1 MDDDQFARLDAEA
14 QTAHVKVMVNEV
26 SKTLTTI
33 ERRLNIMGAEARA
46 MDVKEAREYLWGSI
60 EED

>member
-1 MDDDQFARLDAEA
+1 MDDHQFTNLSAEE

-26 SKTLTTI
+26 NKTLVTI
-33 ERRLNIMGAEARA
+33 ERRLNLMGSTSRA